1 MTKQVA
7 APKPKFLVVE
17 NTLKCQTENGEL
29 SLPLS
34 VKFGTIRKLM
44 GGEQKTQYEEFEFFM
59 SEIFSEAD
67 NKALDELDAPEAGEI
82 LTEYSEALSKRFQVS
97 MGKSGGSSDS
107 SESTEEQSP
116 TTSES

>member
-1 MTKQVA
+1 MPRQA
-7 APKPKFLVVE
+7 APKPKFQVVE

-59 SEIFSEAD
+59 TEIFSEAD
-67 NKALDELDAPEAGEI
+67 NKALDDLEAAEAGEI
-82 LTEYSEALSKRFQVS
+82 LAEYAEALSARFQVS
-97 MGKSGGSSDS
+97 VGKSVGSSDS
-107 SESTEEQSP
+107 SKSTEGQ
-116 TTSES
+116 